1 MTATVETNVDEA
13 TRALEDAKKR
23 DLELLAQ
30 YQDEALK
37 TQMSSMDRELAELAD
52 KYKERLE
59 LAKKYGQDETQ
70 IREAWKIEQQK
81 IIDQYEQEA
90 LDREKAAAEER
101 WQKLQNDLDRIREEY
116 EISKLRDV
124 KEPRGEEYETRYKT
138 PVMSFVFGLGKNF
151 EHSYQTKG
159 NIEALY
165 QKELENNDALY
176 KLTTDRIGQ
185 EKEMLNNQLTELQ
198 NNLDQ
203 KLISEQEFADRK
215 REISRKLLEA
225 EQAEKTAFYT

>member
-1 MTATVETNVDEA
+1 MSKVPEKTTTDVKDNSKDELATLEGYYREA
-13 TRALEDAKKR
+13 EKVLMENK
-23 DLELLAQ
+23 
-30 YQDEALK
+30 
-37 TQMSSMDRELAELAD
+37 DREIAEIEDKYAERIKLAEKHYGEAQ
-52 KYKERLE
+52 RL
-59 LAKKYGQDETQ
+59 
-70 IREAWKIEQQK
+70 IEA
-81 IIDQYEQEA
+81 
-90 LDREKAAAEER
+90 REKEIAEIVRRYQEEEYNDRKDAAEKR
-101 WQKLQNDLDRIREEY
+101 LLSLQNELDRIGDEY

-176 KLTTDRIGQ
+176 KLTTDRIDQ
-185 EKEMLNNQLTELQ
+185 EKEVLNNQLTELQ